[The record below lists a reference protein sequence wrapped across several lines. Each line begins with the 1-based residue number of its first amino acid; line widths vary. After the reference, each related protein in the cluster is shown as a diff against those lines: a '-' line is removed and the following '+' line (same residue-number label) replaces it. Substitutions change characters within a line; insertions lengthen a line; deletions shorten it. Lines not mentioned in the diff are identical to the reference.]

1 MEKYYSASN
10 CSANL
15 PATVT
20 QIYPARA
27 ELPNYKTVEE
37 ASFYFKVST
46 RRVRKLLSDGR
57 LAGAKNGKL
66 WHVTYP
72 YQYIIGTRG
81 PQLLRQQ
88 ADGKNFRPYKAK
100 RKKRQRNIK
109 AVPHKV

>member
-37 ASFYFKVST
+37 ASFAFKVST
-46 RRVRKLLSDGR
+46 RRIRKLLSDGR
-57 LAGAKNGKL
+57 LAGAKHGKL
-66 WHVTYP
+66 WHVSYP
-72 YQYIIGTRG
+72 YNYTIGTRG
-81 PQLLRQQ
+81 PHLLRQQ
-88 ADGKNFRPYKAK
+88 ADGIKKRPYKAK